1 MWCPLYRNLLPFPFC
16 CKMNVRTH
24 THTHAPTHHTPT
36 RTHTHNCITHTGG
49 KDVISDALALE
60 LLSGWRAVVG
70 TGPTE
75 GMSTEHILLTQ
86 MVHNG
91 VEGEEVGECVR
102 VCMCVL
108 EFVCCVV
115 LADSVRAHKAKS
127 A

>member
-1 MWCPLYRNLLPFPFC
+1 M
-16 CKMNVRTH
+16 
-24 THTHAPTHHTPT
+24 
-36 RTHTHNCITHTGG
+36 
-49 KDVISDALALE
+49 
-60 LLSGWRAVVG
+60 G